1 MLAVVAVGEILI
13 DLIATQADV
22 TLFDAPAF
30 VPLPGGAPANVA
42 VGVRRLGGTAAFIG
56 KVGSDEFGQ
65 GLRRLLEREGVE
77 TRGLVDDPQQL
88 TTLAAVALSAT
99 GDPHFAFFAGA
110 HANLTTDDMDRDLL
124 QSARIVHGGSVMLAH
139 EPARAAMLAAWQMA
153 HDAGAIC
160 SYDVNW
166 RPALWPDL
174 AAGLEQMRIPLALA
188 DVVKMNAVELR
199 LLTGIGDPRTA
210 LAAIETPAPL
220 VVVTLGA
227 QGCLFRHANSIDAVA
242 APPVARVVDTTG
254 AGDAFMAALLASLP
268 AHPAQMGRDAIADA
282 LRRAC
287 HAGALA
293 VTRRGAIPALPT
305 TDELAAALA

>member
-1 MLAVVAVGEILI
+1 MLDVVAVGEILI

-30 VPLPGGAPANVA
+30 APLPGGAPANVA

-56 KVGSDEFGQ
+56 KVGRDEFGQ

-110 HANLTTDDMDRDLL
+110 HANLTVDDLDRNLL

-139 EPARAAMLAAWQMA
+139 EPARTAMLAAWQIA

-174 AAGLEQMRIPLALA
+174 AVGLEQVHIPLVLA
-188 DVVKMNAVELR
+188 DVVKMNGAELR
-199 LLTGIGDPRTA
+199 LLTGIDDPRTA
-210 LAAIETPAPL
+210 LASLATPAAL

-227 QGCLFRHANSIDAVA
+227 QGCVYRHATRIDAVP
-242 APPVARVVDTTG
+242 APPVVTVVDTTG

-268 AHPAQMGRDAIADA
+268 AHPAQMGSDAIAGA

-305 TDELAAALA
+305 ADELAGALA